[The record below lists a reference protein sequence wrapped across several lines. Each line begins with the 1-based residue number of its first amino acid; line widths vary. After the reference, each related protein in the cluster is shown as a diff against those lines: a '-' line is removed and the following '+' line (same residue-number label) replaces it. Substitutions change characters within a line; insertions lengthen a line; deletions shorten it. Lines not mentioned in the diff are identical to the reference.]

1 MAAPPRG
8 AWCGVPAAGPF
19 VCWDLETVM
28 ASLVTSASAQGSVE
42 GVAVAVE
49 KVLGEPPAPVP

>member
-1 MAAPPRG
+1 M
-8 AWCGVPAAGPF
+8 
-19 VCWDLETVM
+19 CWDLETVM

-49 KVLGEPPAPVP
+49 KVLGEPPAPVL